1 MFRANLEFTEVFF
14 FFFVAQGGWIPM
26 TTSGVLGSV
35 YILSIGLCVHLVS
48 LSIYFVKSSYYQK
61 CLLCVLYNYFVLFFF
76 AFWQN
81 HHLKFLIDLYLI
93 AYFFVLFLYFQ
104 KCSIHFQHV
113 FSWRLIAGSIFYL
126 FFFFLIY
133 QIWEYLSFGW

>member
-1 MFRANLEFTEVFF
+1 
-14 FFFVAQGGWIPM
+14 M

-126 FFFFLIY
+126 FFFNLSNMRISVIWLITL
-133 QIWEYLSFGW
+133 ILFYLLNFIFISFCPCYF